1 MSFLDNLKEEAS
13 FTETLNG
20 AKTHASSGDA
30 CLDLF
35 AVAGGMR
42 HRSYRDHHLFDRA
55 YIENPELAMKLLFYI
70 RDIREGRG
78 ERELF
83 RNLIRHTAKTW
94 PESARKNIALIS
106 EYGRFDDLMCLMG
119 TQSEKAVVELI
130 RTQFPP
136 ARAAPPARPAGPP
149 SKNKKKKILR
159 KQKTNKNTH
168 KKTKTKKLSKSEKQE
183 ISMHIFH
190 FLPNG
195 FLPSIPQVPVKEDR
209 QKFSPLH
216 LGWVPVSTASFFP
229 RFVQILP

>member
-42 HRSYRDHHLFDRA
+42 HRSYRDQIHLFDRA

-70 RDIREGRG
+70 RDIREGLG

-119 TQSEKAVVELI
+119 TPSEKAVVELI
-130 RTQFPP
+130 RTQLNQDCE
-136 ARAAPPARPAGPP
+136 ALKERKAG
-149 SKNKKKKILR
+149 NI
-159 KQKTNKNTH
+159 NAH
-168 KKTKTKKLSKSEKQE
+168 
-183 ISMHIFH
+183 IS
-190 FLPNG
+190 L
-195 FLPSIPQVPVKEDR
+195 LAK
-209 QKFSPLH
+209 
-216 LGWVPVSTASFFP
+216 
-229 RFVQILP
+229 